1 MQFKADM
8 HIHSVLSPC
17 GDVEMSPSA
26 IVETAKARGM
36 DIIGLTDHNS
46 TLNADVTRRLG
57 EKVGLHVLMGA
68 EVTTK
73 EEVHCLAFMPTT
85 EKLAEFQAFLDS
97 RVIFFENDVDKFGY
111 QLVVDEDENIID
123 EVPHLLINA
132 LDLPM
137 LELQQKVYRMGG
149 IFIPAHIDRPTFS
162 LSSQLGFVPSG
173 LRFHAMELSYY
184 CKRDGYKFL
193 ETHPWFSDLN
203 FIQSSD
209 AHFVDDI
216 AKIHSVLEMPSFSFD
231 NFKDALRPGEP
242 VIL

>member
-17 GDVEMSPSA
+17 GDIEMSPSV
-26 IVETAKARGM
+26 IVQTAKERGL

-46 TLNADVTRRLG
+46 TLNADVTRRIG

-73 EEVHCLAFMPTT
+73 EEVHCTCFMPTV

-111 QLVVDEDENIID
+111 QLIVDEDENVLD

-137 LELQQKVYRMGG
+137 LELQQKVYALGG
-149 IFIPAHIDRPTFS
+149 IFIPAHIDRSSFS

-173 LRFHAMELSYY
+173 LKFHAMELSKY
-184 CKRDGYKFL
+184 CKRNNYKFL
-193 ETHPWFSDLN
+193 EECPWFSDFN
-203 FIQSSD
+203 FLQSSD
-209 AHFVDDI
+209 AHYVEDI
-216 AKIHSVLEMPSFSFD
+216 GAIYSVLEMPEFSFD
-231 NFKDALRPGEP
+231 NFKNALHQGEP
-242 VIL
+242 IIM

>member
-36 DIIGLTDHNS
+36 DIIGLTDHKS

-137 LELQQKVYRMGG
+137 LELQQEVYRMGG

-173 LRFHAMELSYY
+173 LRYHAMELSYY

-209 AHFVDDI
+209 AHFIPDI
-216 AKIHSVLEMPSFSFD
+216 AKIHSVLEMPFFSFD
-231 NFKDALRPGEP
+231 NFRDALRQGEP

>member
-17 GDVEMSPSA
+17 GDIDMSPLA

-97 RVIFFENDVDKFGY
+97 RVIFFENDVDRFGY
-111 QLVVDEDENIID
+111 QLVVDEEENIVD
-123 EVPHLLINA
+123 QVPHLLINA

-137 LELQQKVYRMGG
+137 LKLQQKVYQMGG

-173 LRFHAMELSYY
+173 LKFHAMELSYY

-193 ETHPWFSDLN
+193 EDHPWFSDLN

-209 AHFVDDI
+209 AHFVPDI
-216 AKIHSVLEMPSFSFD
+216 AKIHSVLEMPFFSFD
-231 NFKDALRPGEP
+231 NFKDALRQGEP

>member
-1 MQFKADM
+1 MKFNADM

-17 GDVEMSPSA
+17 GDIEMSPSA
-26 IVETAKARGM
+26 IVATAKARGM

-57 EKVGLHVLMGA
+57 EKAGLHVLMGA

-73 EEVHCLAFMPTT
+73 EEVHCLAFMPTV
-85 EKLAEFQAFLDS
+85 EKLAQFQAFLDS
-97 RVIFFENDVDKFGY
+97 RVVYFENDVDKFGY
-111 QLVVDEDENIID
+111 QLVVDEEENVLD
-123 EVPHLLINA
+123 QVPHLLINA

-137 LELQQKVYRMGG
+137 LELQQEVYRMGG

-173 LRFHAMELSYY
+173 LKYHAMELSYY

-193 ETHPWFSDLN
+193 ETHPWFSDIN

-209 AHFVDDI
+209 AHFIPDI
-216 AKIHSVLEMPSFSFD
+216 AKIYSVLEMPFFSFD
-231 NFKDALRPGEP
+231 NFKDALRQGEP

>member
-17 GDVEMSPSA
+17 GDIEMSPSA

-85 EKLAEFQAFLDS
+85 EKLAEFQTFLDS
-97 RVIFFENDVDKFGY
+97 KVVFFQNDVDKFGY
-111 QLVVDEDENIID
+111 QLVVDEEENITG

-137 LELQQKVYRMGG
+137 LELQQEVYRMGG

-173 LRFHAMELSYY
+173 LRYHAMELSYY

-209 AHFVDDI
+209 AHFVPDI
-216 AKIHSVLEMPSFSFD
+216 AKIHSVLEMPFFSFD
-231 NFKDALRPGEP
+231 NFRDALRQGEP

>member
-17 GDVEMSPSA
+17 GDIDMSPSA

-111 QLVVDEDENIID
+111 QLVVDEEENITG
-123 EVPHLLINA
+123 EVSHLLINA

-137 LELQQKVYRMGG
+137 LELQQEVYRMGG

-209 AHFVDDI
+209 AHFVPDI
-216 AKIHSVLEMPSFSFD
+216 AKINSVLEMPFFSFD
-231 NFKDALRPGEP
+231 NFRDALRQGEP

>member
-17 GDVEMSPSA
+17 GDIDMSPSA

-97 RVIFFENDVDKFGY
+97 RVVFFENDPDKFGY
-111 QLVVDEDENIID
+111 QLVVDEEENITG
-123 EVPHLLINA
+123 EVSHLLINA

-137 LELQQKVYRMGG
+137 LELQQEVYRMGG

-209 AHFVDDI
+209 AHFVPDI
-216 AKIHSVLEMPSFSFD
+216 AKINSVLEMPFFSFD
-231 NFKDALRPGEP
+231 NFRDALRQGEP

>member
-1 MQFKADM
+1 MKFKADM

-17 GDVEMSPSA
+17 GDIEMSPSA
-26 IVETAKARGM
+26 IVAAAKERGL

-68 EVTTK
+68 EVTTR
-73 EEVHCLAFMPTT
+73 EEVHCLAFMPTV
-85 EKLAEFQAFLDS
+85 EKLSEFQAFLDS
-97 RVIFFENDVDKFGY
+97 RVIYFENDVDKFGY
-111 QLVVDEDENIID
+111 QLVVDQEENVLD
-123 EVPHLLINA
+123 QVPHLLINA

-137 LELQQKVYRMGG
+137 LELQQTVYRMGG
-149 IFIPAHIDRPTFS
+149 IFIPAHIDRPAFS
-162 LSSQLGFVPSG
+162 LSSQLGFAPSG
-173 LRFHAMELSYY
+173 LKFHAMELSCY

-193 ETHPWFSDLN
+193 DTHPWFSGLN

-209 AHFVDDI
+209 AHYVEDI
-216 AKIHSVLEMPSFSFD
+216 GKIYSVLEMPCFSFD
-231 NFKDALRPGEP
+231 NFKDALRQGEP

>member
-17 GDVEMSPSA
+17 GDIDMSPSA

-97 RVIFFENDVDKFGY
+97 RVVFFENDPDKFGY
-111 QLVVDEDENIID
+111 QLVVDEEENITG
-123 EVPHLLINA
+123 EVSHLLINA

-137 LELQQKVYRMGG
+137 LELQQEVYRMGG

-184 CKRDGYKFL
+184 CKRDGYRFL

-209 AHFVDDI
+209 AHFVPDI
-216 AKIHSVLEMPSFSFD
+216 AKINSVLEMPFFSFD
-231 NFKDALRPGEP
+231 NFRDALRQGEP

>member
-1 MQFKADM
+1 MKFNADM

-17 GDVEMSPSA
+17 GDIEMSPSA
-26 IVETAKARGM
+26 IVSIAKERGM
-36 DIIGLTDHNS
+36 NIIGITDHNS

-68 EVTTK
+68 EVTTR
-73 EEVHCLAFMPTT
+73 EEVHCLAFMPTV
-85 EKLAEFQAFLDS
+85 EKLSEFQAFLYS

-111 QLVVDEDENIID
+111 QLVVDEDENVLD
-123 EVPHLLINA
+123 QVPHLLINA

-137 LELQQKVYRMGG
+137 LELQQTVYKMGG
-149 IFIPAHIDRPTFS
+149 IFIPAHIDRPSFS

-173 LRFHAMELSYY
+173 LKYHAMELSYH
-184 CKRDGYKFL
+184 CKKSGYKFL
-193 ETHPWFSDLN
+193 EDCPWFSDIN

-209 AHFVDDI
+209 AHFTEDI
-216 AKIHSVLEMPSFSFD
+216 AKIHSVLEMPFFSFD
-231 NFKDALRPGEP
+231 NFKDALRQGEP